1 MRTGAVSPLAVEE
14 GVRSGHRRLG
24 DFYEAFKHEAFKR
37 ELFLKPGLA
46 GTDGGGVYRTHG
58 PADEALVLGEARA
71 LP

>member
-24 DFYEAFKHEAFKR
+24 DFYEAFKR

-58 PADEALVLGEARA
+58 PADEVLVLGEARA